1 MDIET
6 AKLLFQVL
14 QFIITGAIGVYV
26 YLTAKNRVTNERIGK
41 LEKDLDGK
49 LDDHGE
55 RIAHLEAHAEQA
67 VTHDDLGKVYEKI
80 NAVDVKVS
88 AQGGKIDGIDANVR
102 LMLNQVAAKG
112 LQ

>member
-14 QFIITGAIGVYV
+14 QFVITGAIGIYV

-41 LEKDLDGK
+41 LEKDLDEK

-55 RIAHLEAHAEQA
+55 RIARLEAHVERA
-67 VTHDDLGKVYEKI
+67 VTHDDLGKVYGTIKG
-80 NAVDVKVS
+80 VDGKVS
-88 AQGGKIDGIDANVR
+88 AIGGQLTGIDATLR
-102 LMLNQVAAKG
+102 QIVARIISKG
-112 LQ
+112 MP